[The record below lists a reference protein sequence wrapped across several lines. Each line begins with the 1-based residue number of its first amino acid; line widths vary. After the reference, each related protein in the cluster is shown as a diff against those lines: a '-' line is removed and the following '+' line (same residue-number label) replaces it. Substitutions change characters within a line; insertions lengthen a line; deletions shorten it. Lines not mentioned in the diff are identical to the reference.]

1 MFWFSSSLMALSAA
15 SRTKWSCFCAKTI
28 RASSPAESMKV
39 LAQTEFSSNFQEAAS
54 CTKITSTNSVRIGRV
69 QIRCLKI
76 LMRATPSFY
85 ACGCIKVWCHN
96 HTIKAVK
103 NAKITTKLCM
113 SSWFD
118 KNNSLKQT
126 DHPALLSKA
135 GTNAVW
141 ASKLQNHK
149 IVSSEWLAFVK
160 WPHFDLRSMKIKW
173 GSGLLS
179 F

>member
-1 MFWFSSSLMALSAA
+1 MPRVERNEAA
-15 SRTKWSCFCAKTI
+15 SGRKDSRKLPSRVNESIGPNRIPLESPRTW
-28 RASSPAESMKV
+28 
-39 LAQTEFSSNFQEAAS
+39 QEAAS
-54 CTKITSTNSVRIGRV
+54 CTEITSTNSIRIGRM
-69 QIRCLKI
+69 QIRCWKN

-96 HTIKAVK
+96 HTIKAVN

-149 IVSSEWLAFVK
+149 TVSSEWLAFVK
-160 WPHFDLRSMKIKW
+160 WPRFNLRSMKIKLR
-173 GSGLLS
+173 SSLLS